1 MSDFDA
7 PEEITYIRV
16 YSDLETSLVTC
27 MDLIFDDDASVDD
40 IDDSEKLV
48 GRSFPCSYG
57 LDQAGDNFPSRDVI
71 QDLLDVRILP
81 PVLK

>member
-1 MSDFDA
+1 
-7 PEEITYIRV
+7 
-16 YSDLETSLVTC
+16 

-71 QDLLDVRILP
+71 QDLSLIHI
-81 PVLK
+81 